1 MITRRPL
8 ITRFAPS
15 PNGYLHLGHAY
26 AAMVAHGAA
35 RGSWGRFFLR
45 IEDLDLSRCRPEY
58 EQAIF
63 EDLAWL
69 GLSWER
75 IVLRQSQRF
84 AIYAEALGALKS
96 KGLLYPCF
104 CTRRD
109 IAREIERSGVAPH
122 LLHGPEGPLYPGT
135 CRHLSEAERTDRM
148 AAGGAYAL
156 RIDMARAIRVAGPLT
171 WYDEIAGEQEAHPE
185 RLGDVVLAR
194 KDVPVSYHLAVV
206 VDDATQ
212 GISLV
217 TRGRDLFE
225 ATHVHRLLQKLLW
238 LPTPSY
244 RHHALVVDAG
254 GTRLAKSAASTP
266 IRELRDQG
274 FSPDE
279 VREMALAGV
288 ETV

>member
-1 MITRRPL
+1 MISQRPL

-45 IEDLDLSRCRPEY
+45 IEDLDLSRSRPEY

-63 EDLAWL
+63 DDLGWL
-69 GLSWER
+69 GLTWER
-75 IVLRQSQRF
+75 IILRQSQRF
-84 AIYAEALGALKS
+84 AIYSEALGALKS

-104 CTRRD
+104 CTRQD
-109 IAREIERSGVAPH
+109 IAREIERAGVAPQ
-122 LLHGPEGPLYPGT
+122 GPEGPLYPGT
-135 CRHLSEAERTDRM
+135 CRHLGEAERERRL
-148 AAGGAYAL
+148 AAGDAYAL
-156 RIDMARAIRVAGPLT
+156 RLNMERAMHMAGALT
-171 WYDEIAGEQEAHPE
+171 WVDEIAGEQQARPE

-194 KDVPVSYHLAVV
+194 KDVPASYHLAVV

-212 GISLV
+212 GITLV

-238 LPTPSY
+238 LPTPRY
-244 RHHALVVDAG
+244 RHHALVVDRAG
-254 GTRLAKSAASTP
+254 HRLAKSAASTP
-266 IRELRDQG
+266 IRELRAAG
-274 FSPDE
+274 HSPDD
-279 VREMALAGV
+279 VREMALAGL
-288 ETV
+288 ETVEG

>member
-1 MITRRPL
+1 MIPQRPL

-26 AAMVAHGAA
+26 AAMVAFGAA

-45 IEDLDLSRCRPEY
+45 IEDLDMARSRPEY

-69 GLSWER
+69 GLTWER
-75 IVLRQSQRF
+75 IILRQSQRF
-84 AIYAEALGALKS
+84 AIYSEALGALRT

-104 CTRRD
+104 CTRKD
-109 IAREIERSGVAPH
+109 IAREIERAGVAPQ
-122 LLHGPEGPLYPGT
+122 GPEGPLYPGT
-135 CRHLSEAERTDRM
+135 CRHLGEAERRKRL
-148 AAGGAYAL
+148 AAGAAYAL
-156 RIDMARAIRVAGPLT
+156 RLNMERAMSIAGPLT
-171 WYDEIAGEQEAHPE
+171 WHDEIAGEQQAHPE

-194 KDVPVSYHLAVV
+194 KEVPASYHLAVV

-212 GISLV
+212 GITLV

-238 LPTPSY
+238 LPTPRY
-244 RHHALVVDAG
+244 RHHALVVDRAG
-254 GTRLAKSAASTP
+254 NRLAKSSASTP
-266 IRELRDQG
+266 IRDLRAAG
-274 FSPDE
+274 HSPDE
-279 VREMALAGV
+279 VREMALAGLEAV
-288 ETV
+288 AG